1 MVNKM
6 QNKLKG
12 ISMVSILIHATI
24 GIRIITLPRDVTKYA
39 KNDAWLSVIVM
50 YFVLLATAYSF
61 YWVSSQYTGLNYSQ
75 INEVVLGKIIGK
87 LMLVVIGVY
96 IISTIGLSLR
106 VFAESIRLFLLD
118 RTPMN
123 IIMIIMIFTAMLCLK
138 SGIKTISI
146 IFDILLPVFILFII
160 FLITLPIKATDPKN
174 LLPILHNGIKP
185 VFRGAIEIVDPVLGC
200 GIIGYVLPYIEEVK
214 KKRMI
219 KYIFIGI
226 SVTCL
231 FYLAI
236 MLLVIM
242 VFGTNEIQYL
252 MFPTITIYKAIA
264 LQTQVFE
271 RAEALFMTAWIPTT
285 FTTICVYYL
294 AGFLNLKVLV
304 NTKKDK
310 NIIYIL
316 MAIVMIIANIPKDMA
331 EMFKYLEYNAVL
343 AQVLNLVYVPVFTSI
358 VLYKVKRGKK
368 YGKQK
373 N

>member
-1 MVNKM
+1 M

-12 ISMVSILIHATI
+12 INMISILIHATI
-24 GIRIITLPRDVTKYA
+24 GIRIITLPRDVAKYA
-39 KNDAWLSVIVM
+39 KNDAWLSVIFM

-61 YWVSSQYTGLNYSQ
+61 YWIGSQYPGLNYSQ

-87 LMLVVIGVY
+87 IMVVVIGVY
-96 IISTIGLSLR
+96 IISSIGLSLR
-106 VFAESIRLFLLD
+106 VFAESVRLFLLD
-118 RTPMN
+118 RTPLN
-123 IIMIIMIFTAMLCLK
+123 IIMTIMILTAMLCLK

-146 IFDILLPVFILFII
+146 IFDILLPALLFFVV
-160 FLITLPIKATDPKN
+160 FLITLPINAADPKN
-174 LLPILHNGIKP
+174 LLPVLHKGIKP
-185 VFRGAIEIVDPVLGC
+185 VIRGAIEIVDPVLGC
-200 GIIGYVLPYIEEVK
+200 GAIGYVLPYIEKVK

-219 KYIFIGI
+219 MYIFIGI
-226 SVTCL
+226 SITC
-231 FYLAI
+231 FIYLAI

-242 VFGTNEIQYL
+242 IFGTNEIQFL

-271 RAEALFMTAWIPTT
+271 RAEAIFMTAWIPTT

-294 AGFLNLKVLV
+294 AAVLNLKVLF
-304 NTKKDK
+304 NTKQD
-310 NIIYIL
+310 NIFIYIL
-316 MAIVMIIANIPKDMA
+316 IVIVMIIANLPKDMA

-368 YGKQK
+368 YGKQ
-373 N
+373 NN